1 MGSKL
6 VRRFGAHGAMLA
18 MLFAQFAIVAYACP
32 VQSTG
37 APAAMPHVAMHVDA
51 DRNPC
56 PGTGGAPDAPLANA
70 CEVHCNDGVT
80 LPAQPEL
87 PQVVLAAFSV
97 PGIAPVQLAISPQAA
112 RTPHAA
118 LPGAPPLNLQ
128 FCRLLI

>member
-6 VRRFGAHGAMLA
+6 VRRLGAHGAMLA

-32 VQSTG
+32 VQSADVLV
-37 APAAMPHVAMHVDA
+37 APPHVAVHMDT
-51 DRNPC
+51 DGNPC
-56 PGTGGAPDAPLANA
+56 PGMAGSPESPLANA

-80 LPAQPEL
+80 LPAQLEL
-87 PQVVLAAFSV
+87 PQVVLAALPV
-97 PGIAPVQLAISPQAA
+97 PGIAVAQLAISEQAA

-118 LPGAPPLNLQ
+118 LPGAPPLTLQ